1 MALFTL
7 CAKVNTSPGVL
18 VQKLELRLHSRLPDR
33 QLCLLF
39 YISPV
44 RLHFETW
51 AQRSG
56 SYWLPKQWIGV
67 GKRCE
72 YRCPVLSL
80 VPKYKVIRQYTR
92 VPHLYPKAGV
102 GNWNDGVFTPA
113 PSRNRTQAQ
122 SPQHQVWT
130 YQRRLSLTH
139 NSTLYDLSLRHSWW
153 KKRPVQQDGTDI
165 KSMLT
170 ERRHFLSAPEGR
182 VARLSVRTNEARG
195 QGGYVAARLSNEQ
208 LLKVGS
214 VVVQYDKAWRS
225 KRALHLNE

>member
-1 MALFTL
+1 MNTAKNAFWHPSIDFYKVRKVTLLLCLYLHFVPRWALVLGYWHT
-7 CAKVNTSPGVL
+7 KV
-18 VQKLELRLHSRLPDR
+18 ELRLHSRLPDR

-56 SYWLPKQWIGV
+56 SHWLPKQWIGV

-102 GNWNDGVFTPA
+102 GVFTLA

-153 KKRPVQQDGTDI
+153 KKKRPVQQDGTDI

-182 VARLSVRTNEARG
+182 VAGLSVWTNEAR
-195 QGGYVAARLSNEQ
+195 VATQ
-208 LLKVGS
+208 LHVS
-214 VVVQYDKAWRS
+214 RMS
-225 KRALHLNE
+225 SF

>member
-1 MALFTL
+1 M
-7 CAKVNTSPGVL
+7 
-18 VQKLELRLHSRLPDR
+18 
-33 QLCLLF
+33 
-39 YISPV
+39 
-44 RLHFETW
+44 
-51 AQRSG
+51 
-56 SYWLPKQWIGV
+56 
-67 GKRCE
+67 
-72 YRCPVLSL
+72 LSL

-102 GNWNDGVFTPA
+102 GVFTLA

-170 ERRHFLSAPEGR
+170 ERRHFLSASKGR
-182 VARLSVRTNEARG
+182 VARLSVRTNEARVLMQLHVPRMSSFKKWGLWLCNTTRLEEAKERFILTNRG
-195 QGGYVAARLSNEQ
+195 QARETCES
-208 LLKVGS
+208 
-214 VVVQYDKAWRS
+214 
-225 KRALHLNE
+225 